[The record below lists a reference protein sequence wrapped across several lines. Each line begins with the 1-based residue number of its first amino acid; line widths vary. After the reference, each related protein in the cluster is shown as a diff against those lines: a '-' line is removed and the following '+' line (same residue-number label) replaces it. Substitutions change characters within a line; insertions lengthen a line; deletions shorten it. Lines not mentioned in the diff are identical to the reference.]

1 MVKKLLASSIAIALI
16 SSIATVSAATTE
28 IECSTDSVFAEYSCN
43 QCFDGWEKSTW
54 SFIGLLT
61 DIWSNNSANDKI
73 MYKEQQEMPE
83 MVNLNTS
90 KVEWSQTPD
99 SKDFWEYTPEFEALF
114 STEQDWYVLKAGQSV
129 TWLKSK
135 LSYAFKLDKNDA
147 VKWENI
153 GLLIYPVLSH
163 TILDNG
169 ELGMNNTPHNECV
182 LFKSAAWEAP
192 VVETPRTLPQT
203 GPAEF
208 FLLMIL
214 AMILGFGIV
223 RFRNN

>member
-1 MVKKLLASSIAIALI
+1 MFKKILATSLLLASF
-16 SSIATVSAATTE
+16 SSSYAATTE
-28 IECSTDSVFAEYSCN
+28 IECSTDPVFAEYSCN
-43 QCFDGWEKSTW
+43 QCFDGWIKEEGAY
-54 SFIGLLT
+54 IGLLT
-61 DIWSNNSANDKI
+61 DVWTNSSENDKI

-114 STEQDWYVLKAGQSV
+114 SEEQDWYVLTAGQSV

-135 LSYAFKLDKNDA
+135 LSYAFKLDRSETTS
-147 VKWENI
+147 WENI
-153 GLLIYPVLSH
+153 GLLVYPILSH
-163 TILDNG
+163 TLLDNG
-169 ELGMNNTPHNECV
+169 ELGMSNAPHNECV
-182 LFKSAAWEAP
+182 LFKSAAPWEAP
-192 VVETPRTLPQT
+192 KVTPPKTLPQT

-208 FLLMIL
+208 FLLLIL

-223 RFRNN
+223 RFKNS

>member
-1 MVKKLLASSIAIALI
+1 MFKKLIASSLVFI
-16 SSIATVSAATTE
+16 SFSSVYSVSAATTE
-28 IECSTDSVFAEYSCN
+28 VECSTDNVFAEYSCN
-43 QCFDGWEKSTW
+43 QCFDWWEKSVG
-54 SFIGLLT
+54 SFLWLLT
-61 DIWSNNSANDKI
+61 DVWSNSSESDKI

-114 STEQDWYVLKAGQSV
+114 SEDQEGYVLPAWETV

-135 LSYAFKLDKNDA
+135 LSYAFKLDKNEA
-147 VKWENI
+147 SKGENI
-153 GLLIYPVLSH
+153 WLLVYPVLSH
-163 TILDNG
+163 TLLDNW
-169 ELGMNNTPHNECV
+169 ELGMSNTPHNECV

-192 VVETPRTLPQT
+192 VVNPPKTLPQT
-203 GPAEF
+203 WPAEF

-214 AMILGFGIV
+214 AMILWFGIL
-223 RFRNN
+223 RFKNN

>member
-1 MVKKLLASSIAIALI
+1 MFKNTLIGFVLLTLLSSI
-16 SSIATVSAATTE
+16 STVSAAVTE

-61 DIWSNNSANDKI
+61 DIWSNTSANDKI

-99 SKDFWEYTPEFEALF
+99 SKDFWEYTPEFEAMF
-114 STEQDWYVLKAGQSV
+114 SSEQDWYVLKAGQSV

-135 LSYAFKLDKNDA
+135 LWYAYKLDNNQA
-147 VKWENI
+147 SKWENI
-153 GLLIYPVLSH
+153 GLLVYPILSH
-163 TILDNG
+163 TLLDNW
-169 ELGMNNTPHNECV
+169 ELWMNNTPHNECV

-192 VVETPRTLPQT
+192 KEIQPKTLPKT

-208 FLLMIL
+208 FLLMVL
-214 AMILGFGIV
+214 AMILWFGLV
-223 RFRNN
+223 KFRSN

>member
-1 MVKKLLASSIAIALI
+1 MFKKILAMSLLLASF
-16 SSIATVSAATTE
+16 SSSYAATTE
-28 IECSTDSVFAEYSCN
+28 VECSTDSVFAEYSCN
-43 QCFDGWEKSTW
+43 QCFDWWIKEEGAY
-54 SFIGLLT
+54 IGLLT
-61 DIWSNNSANDKI
+61 DIWSNSSENDKI

-114 STEQDWYVLKAGQSV
+114 SEEQDWYVLAAGQSI

-135 LSYAFKLDKNDA
+135 LSYAFKLDKSET
-147 VKWENI
+147 VSGENI
-153 GLLIYPVLSH
+153 GLLVYPVLSH
-163 TILDNG
+163 TLLANW
-169 ELGMNNTPHNECV
+169 ELGMSNAPHNECV
-182 LFKSAAWEAP
+182 LFKSAAPWEAP
-192 VVETPRTLPQT
+192 KVNPPKTLPQT

-208 FLLMIL
+208 FLLLIL

-223 RFRNN
+223 RFKNS

>member
-1 MVKKLLASSIAIALI
+1 MFKKLLVTSLVIMSTSSAFAE
-16 SSIATVSAATTE
+16 TTE
-28 IECSTDSVFAEYSCN
+28 IECSTNPVFAEYSCN
-43 QCFDGWEKSTW
+43 QCFDWWEKATW

-61 DIWSNNSANDKI
+61 DIWSNDSKNDKI

-114 STEQDWYVLKAGQSV
+114 SDEQDWYVLKAGQSV

-135 LSYAFKLDKNDA
+135 LSYAFKLDKNEA
-147 VKWENI
+147 TKWENI
-153 GLLIYPVLSH
+153 GLLVYPILSH
-163 TILDNG
+163 TLLANG
-169 ELGMNNTPHNECV
+169 ELGMSNAPHNECV
-182 LFKSAAWEAP
+182 LFKSSALEAP
-192 VVETPRTLPQT
+192 KVVPPKTLPQT

-208 FLLMIL
+208 FLLLIL
-214 AMILGFGIV
+214 AMILGFGIL
-223 RFRNN
+223 RFKNN